1 MNKVEMTL
9 REVYDEVLLDI
20 YNNAVESIKLVN
32 EDELKKELVVN
43 YIKSLNIILLNGLR
57 DDDVTVSDF
66 NYLVSQVN
74 DLANELLKYIKD
86 DFITIDE
93 FEELSK
99 YADKLICYLK
109 ECLE

>member
-9 REVYDEVLLDI
+9 REAYDSVLLDI
-20 YNNAVESIKLVN
+20 YNNALESIKFVC

-86 DFITIDE
+86 EYIFI
-93 FEELSK
+93 
-99 YADKLICYLK
+99 
-109 ECLE
+109 

>member
-20 YNNAVESIKLVN
+20 YNNAVESIKLVG
-32 EDELKKELVVN
+32 ESELKKELVVN

-57 DDDVTVSDF
+57 DDEVTVSDF
-66 NYLVSQVN
+66 SYLVSQVN

-86 DFITIDE
+86 EYIFI
-93 FEELSK
+93 
-99 YADKLICYLK
+99 
-109 ECLE
+109 